1 MTYSDSKHPMGIL
14 LIAIVTSF
22 VVASSLNVYPLSPS
36 MATLRPMV
44 MIMVLIFWLLFQPR
58 YVGIFTAFTI
68 GLAAD
73 LLMDTHLGQQAFA
86 AVMVALVIKISSI
99 YVRKL
104 NTVNA
109 WLIASLG
116 LLLFQLSLWMLQM
129 FIQNIFVAQSA
140 FSLLMSIV
148 SWPLV
153 LLSVT
158 KICALISS
166 VTTSII
172 AFESLSV
179 ISSVNV
185 IGSRIYAQHESC
197 QS

>member
-1 MTYSDSKHPMGIL
+1 MTYSDSRHPIGIL

-22 VVASSLNVYPLSPS
+22 VIASSLNVYPLSPS
-36 MATLRPMV
+36 MATLRPMI

-153 LLSVT
+153 LLVLR
-158 KICALISS
+158 KFA
-166 VTTSII
+166 
-172 AFESLSV
+172 
-179 ISSVNV
+179 
-185 IGSRIYAQHESC
+185 R
-197 QS
+197 

>member
-1 MTYSDSKHPMGIL
+1 MTYSDSRHPIGIL

-36 MATLRPMV
+36 MATLRPMI

-104 NTVNA
+104 NTINA

-153 LLSVT
+153 LLVLR
-158 KICALISS
+158 KFA
-166 VTTSII
+166 
-172 AFESLSV
+172 
-179 ISSVNV
+179 
-185 IGSRIYAQHESC
+185 R
-197 QS
+197 

>member
-1 MTYSDSKHPMGIL
+1 
-14 LIAIVTSF
+14 
-22 VVASSLNVYPLSPS
+22 
-36 MATLRPMV
+36 MATLRPMI

-153 LLSVT
+153 LLVLR
-158 KICALISS
+158 KFA
-166 VTTSII
+166 
-172 AFESLSV
+172 
-179 ISSVNV
+179 
-185 IGSRIYAQHESC
+185 R
-197 QS
+197 

>member
-1 MTYSDSKHPMGIL
+1 MAYSDSKHPIGL
-14 LIAIVTSF
+14 LLFAIVASF
-22 VVASSLNVYPLSPS
+22 IVASSLNVYPLSPS

-68 GLAAD
+68 GLVAD

-99 YVRKL
+99 YVRQL

-109 WLIASLG
+109 WLIASLS

-129 FIQNIFVAQSA
+129 FIQDIFVAQSA
-140 FSLLMSIV
+140 LSLLMSIV

-153 LLSVT
+153 LL
-158 KICALISS
+158 ALRKF
-166 VTTSII
+166 
-172 AFESLSV
+172 A
-179 ISSVNV
+179 
-185 IGSRIYAQHESC
+185 R
-197 QS
+197 

>member
-1 MTYSDSKHPMGIL
+1 MTYSDSRHPIGIL

-36 MATLRPMV
+36 MATLRPMI

-116 LLLFQLSLWMLQM
+116 LMLFQLSLWMLQM

-153 LLSVT
+153 LLVLR
-158 KICALISS
+158 KFA
-166 VTTSII
+166 
-172 AFESLSV
+172 
-179 ISSVNV
+179 
-185 IGSRIYAQHESC
+185 R
-197 QS
+197 